1 VYAENFFQWSFLSV
15 MGINL
20 DNRLLVERGIHQ
32 GEFCEIVRMVDRKI
46 KKKETEYISSY
57 FGRIRIQRDNRMKN
71 VVPEKVLKE
80 IFQRK
85 LKRRDLTGQVYNK
98 LKQMI
103 LSGKLKRGERLVQ
116 EELALRFNV
125 SRQTII
131 FALRQLKKD
140 KLIVVKYKKGAFV
153 S

>member
-1 VYAENFFQWSFLSV
+1 
-15 MGINL
+15 
-20 DNRLLVERGIHQ
+20 
-32 GEFCEIVRMVDRKI
+32 
-46 KKKETEYISSY
+46 
-57 FGRIRIQRDNRMKN
+57 MKN
-71 VVPEKVLKE
+71 AVPKEVIKE

-85 LKRRDLTGQVYNK
+85 LKRRDLNGQVYNR

-103 LSGKLKRGERLVQ
+103 LSGKLKKGERLIQ
-116 EELALRFNV
+116 EKLALRFNV

-140 KLIVVKYKKGAFV
+140 RLIIVKYKKGAFV